1 MTPLLLLILC
11 AISYSSAQEFNI
23 CIKSDENAACQQQNI
38 SFSYTTSNLSDLPA
52 LLKYNPAH
60 TQMLRVYLTHG
71 NHSLATYLD
80 FTGKN
85 VVQIHGSST
94 QNTLIQC
101 TEDIAGIHYNG
112 KENETLLVKN
122 LTLNCSITWNSPTAL
137 QFSRI
142 SYKLVSVTI
151 SGNKGL
157 YAHNCYKHW
166 MQNCSFASPVMIHHN
181 FSQKDKEATIRI
193 DRCTFENYPLAFAL
207 DGYKS
212 RAEISITNS
221 LFTRCCCDGNYY
233 ALFIRMPSND
243 SVSIKN
249 TNFTNNNGGGLKI
262 LSTHVQLD
270 SCNIANNNGIGLLIP
285 RYERRNTSNINISHS
300 FFPTTRRLLIF
311 Q

>member
-1 MTPLLLLILC
+1 MTGLLLLILC
-11 AISYSSAQEFNI
+11 TISYSSAQQLDI
-23 CIKSDENAACQQQNI
+23 CIKSDKTATCQQQN
-38 SFSYTTSNLSDLPA
+38 FNNSYTTSNLSDLPA
-52 LLKYNPAH
+52 LLKDNLAH
-60 TQMLRVYLTHG
+60 TETLHVYLTRG
-71 NHSLATYLD
+71 NYSLATYLD
-80 FTGKN
+80 FTGIN
-85 VVQIHGSST
+85 AVQIHGNST
-94 QNTLIQC
+94 QKTLIQC
-101 TEDIAGIHYNG
+101 TNDIAGIRYIG
-112 KENETLLVKN
+112 EENETLLVKN
-122 LTLNCSITWNSPTAL
+122 LALNCSITWNASTAL
-137 QFSRI
+137 QFSGI
-142 SYKLVSVTI
+142 TYKLVSVTV

-157 YAHNCYKHW
+157 DVDDCYKQW
-166 MQNCSFASPVMIHHN
+166 IQNSSFASPVSII
-181 FSQKDKEATIRI
+181 FSQHEATIRI
-193 DRCTFENYPLAFAL
+193 DWSTFKNYRLTL
-207 DGYKS
+207 DGLYES
-212 RAEISITNS
+212 HVEISITNS